1 MKNSISNPVELTK
14 KSRILVLIAALLA
27 VFLGALDALIIG
39 AAMPTIVAEL
49 GGLELYSWVF
59 SAYMLTRTIALPLF
73 GKLADLYS
81 SKKLFVLAVGAFL
94 LGSVFAGV
102 VDSMPQLVFLRA
114 LQGIGAGGNFALAY
128 IVVSEVS
135 APEDRGRMM
144 GLISFVWGVSSVM
157 GPLLG
162 GFIVT
167 YLTWPWVFYLNVP
180 VGTLAIF
187 FILRYFQESRPKKA
201 EAAVDYLGALTLTI
215 CILSLLFAFLLLG
228 ESRTWQSPLLIGLS
242 FLSVLAGVIFWYV
255 ERRAVEPIL
264 PLHFFRIAGFTLPNG
279 AAFFSSFAIF
289 SLLAFLPLFIQGTLG
304 RTAAELGLVMVPLS
318 LGWSAG
324 ALVCGL
330 VVNRLGE
337 KLTGVAGAILM
348 CITIALTLTFNPTT
362 GLIYFSI
369 VVCPIGIGMGF
380 VSVATLIKVQNSL
393 HESDLGVATSSQQ
406 FARTLGGTI
415 GIGISGAMV
424 SHYLA
429 KAIKSLMNSPLR
441 AEIPP
446 ELAAQLSQSLQ
457 EFLQPEMEA
466 SLSSTA
472 LNAIRG
478 SIGKGVE
485 AVFWTAL
492 LVSFI
497 SIIMCIMMPERK
509 VEP

>member
-1 MKNSISNPVELTK
+1 VSAETPN
-14 KSRILVLIAALLA
+14 KSRVLVLIAALLA

-81 SKKLFVLAVGAFL
+81 SKKLFVLAVGTFL
-94 LGSVFAGV
+94 IGSLLAGM
-102 VDSMPQLVFLRA
+102 VDSMPQLVLLRA

-128 IVVSEVS
+128 IVVSEIS
-135 APEDRGRMM
+135 APEERGRMM

-167 YLTWPWVFYLNVP
+167 YLTWPWVFYINVP
-180 VGTLAIF
+180 IGGLAIF
-187 FILRYFQESRPKKA
+187 CILRYFQESRQKKRD
-201 EAAVDYLGALTLTI
+201 AAVDYLGAI
-215 CILSLLFAFLLLG
+215 ALSTCVLALLFAFLLLG
-228 ESRTWQSPLLIGLS
+228 EARAWYSPQSIGL
-242 FLSVLAGVIFWYV
+242 FLLALLAGLVFWYA
-255 ERRAVEPIL
+255 ERRAEDPIL
-264 PLHFFRIAGFTLPNG
+264 PLHFFRTPGFTLPNG

-289 SLLAFLPLFIQGTLG
+289 SLLAFLPLFVQGALG

-324 ALVCGL
+324 ALACGQ

-337 KLTGVAGAILM
+337 KLSAVAGALLM
-348 CITIALTLTFNPTT
+348 FISIALTLTFNPAT
-362 GLIYFSI
+362 GLVYFSA

-380 VSVATLIKVQNSL
+380 VSVATLLKVQNSL

-406 FARTLGGTI
+406 FARTLGGTV

-424 SHYLA
+424 SHYID
-429 KAIKSLMNSPLR
+429 KAFETLMTSPLR
-441 AEIPP
+441 SEIPP
-446 ELAAQLSQSLQ
+446 NLAKQLSHNLQ
-457 EFLQPEMEA
+457 EFLRPEIVA
-466 SLSSTA
+466 SLPSNA
-472 LNAIRG
+472 LFAIRE

-485 AVFWTAL
+485 TVFWTAL
-492 LVSFI
+492 LVAFI
-497 SIIMCIMMPERK
+497 SIIMCKLMPGRK
-509 VEP
+509 VTS

>member
-1 MKNSISNPVELTK
+1 VTTALTK
-14 KSRILVLIAALLA
+14 NTRVLVLTAALLA

-39 AAMPTIVAEL
+39 AAMPTIIAEL

-59 SAYMLTRTIALPLF
+59 SAYMLTRTISLPLF

-81 SKKLFVLAVGAFL
+81 SKKLFIFAVGAFI
-94 LGSVFAGV
+94 LGSLLAGM

-135 APEDRGRMM
+135 SPAERGRMM
-144 GLISFVWGVSSVM
+144 GLISFVWGVSSVL
-157 GPLLG
+157 GPIMG

-167 YLTWPWVFYLNVP
+167 YLTWPWVFYINLP
-180 VGTLAIF
+180 VGGLAVF
-187 FILRYFQESRPKKA
+187 FILRYFQESRQKKSGGS
-201 EAAVDYLGALTLTI
+201 VDYLGGLTLSTS
-215 CILSLLFAFLLLG
+215 ILALLFAFLLLG
-228 ESRTWQSPLLIGLS
+228 EAHVWYSPGLIALFVLSASAGGL
-242 FLSVLAGVIFWYV
+242 FWYA
-255 ERRAVEPIL
+255 ERRASEPIL
-264 PLHFFRIAGFTLPNG
+264 PLHFLLTPGFTLPNG

-324 ALVCGL
+324 ALICGQL
-330 VVNRLGE
+330 VNRLGE
-337 KLTGVAGAILM
+337 KVSGVLGAILM
-348 CITIALTLTFNPTT
+348 FVSIALTLTFNANTN
-362 GLIYFSI
+362 LLYFSV

-380 VSVATLIKVQNSL
+380 VSVSTLLKVQNSL

-415 GIGISGAMV
+415 GIGFSGALV
-424 SHYLA
+424 SHYLD
-429 KAIKSLMNSPLR
+429 KSINSLLNSPLR
-441 AEIPP
+441 SEIPP
-446 ELAAQLSQSLQ
+446 NMASQLSKNLQ
-457 EFLQPEMEA
+457 EFLRPEVVG

-472 LNAIRG
+472 LTAIRA
-478 SIGKGVE
+478 SIGEGIK

-492 LVSFI
+492 LVSFL
-497 SIIMCIMMPERK
+497 SIIMCKLMPERNS
-509 VEP
+509 VQ